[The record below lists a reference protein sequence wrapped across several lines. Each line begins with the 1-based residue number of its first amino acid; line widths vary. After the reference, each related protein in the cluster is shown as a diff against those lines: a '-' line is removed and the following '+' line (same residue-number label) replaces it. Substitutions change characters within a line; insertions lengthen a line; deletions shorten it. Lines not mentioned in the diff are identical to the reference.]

1 MDEKFEAAEQAY
13 LDACYDN
20 VSREDLAAR
29 VRAAPDMGGTLLVQ
43 LGEFMAAAHEV
54 EFA

>member
-1 MDEKFEAAEQAY
+1 MDEKFEAAEQAF

-29 VRAAPDMGGTLLVQ
+29 VRAAPDMGGALLVQ
-43 LGEFMAAAHEV
+43 LGEFVVATHEA